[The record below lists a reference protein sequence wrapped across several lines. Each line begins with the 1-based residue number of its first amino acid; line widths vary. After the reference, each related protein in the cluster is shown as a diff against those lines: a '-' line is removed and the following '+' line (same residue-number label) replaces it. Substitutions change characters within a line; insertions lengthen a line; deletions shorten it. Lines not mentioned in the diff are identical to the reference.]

1 MPDAPPPP
9 TGMAQAVPWRNDA
22 LLLYVVRR
30 NSTWASC
37 RAAFF
42 TPPVQR
48 CVERPTCLREVSC
61 LYGLKKSP
69 QDFWLL
75 AKQPQ
80 SLRRLREQLI
90 LFSFRHLLPA
100 NGHNCLFPFVDCHV
114 LSA

>member
-9 TGMAQAVPWRNDA
+9 TGMAQAVPWRNEA
-22 LLLYVVRR
+22 LVLYVVRR
-30 NSTWASC
+30 NSTSASC
-37 RAAFF
+37 RVAFF

-69 QDFWLL
+69 QDFGLL

-80 SLRRLREQLI
+80 SLQAFVNNWTPFGFE
-90 LFSFRHLLPA
+90 HLLR
-100 NGHNCLFPFVDCHV
+100 
-114 LSA
+114 